1 MLGLAEK
8 HRTYNKTDFKRP
20 EDVSNRKKSGVV
32 VPPDLQTIARK
43 RGDGA
48 FTSGRKLVKR
58 VRKMCAMLSRSN
70 KKAAEL
76 TLIQQENQVCA
87 RPAGI
92 ALPSCC
98 CCCACLYVL
107 SELYLYLS
115 CCNCLMDTG

>member
-1 MLGLAEK
+1 MKYMLGLAEK

-20 EDVSNRKKSGVV
+20 EDVSNRKKSAVV
-32 VPPDLQTIARK
+32 VPPDLQTIADK

-58 VRKMCAMLSRSN
+58 TRKMCAMLSRSN

-76 TLIQQENQVCA
+76 TLIQEDNQVCA
-87 RPAGI
+87 CPGI

-98 CCCACLYVL
+98 SACLYVSKL
-107 SELYLYLS
+107 F
-115 CCNCLMDTG
+115 CI